1 MKDGQTI
8 GQWLNWDIKA
18 NGNLQIRDKNRNLI
32 YFENAGGWD
41 RREYNSEEKLIY
53 FENSEGRWRKR
64 EYDSDGN
71 LIYDE
76 CSEGIIFDNRTPEII
91 EHNGR
96 KYQLIPNQNQQS

>member
-8 GQWLNWDIKA
+8 GQWLKWDFKSNGDLRIK
-18 NGNLQIRDKNRNLI
+18 DKNGNLI

-41 RREYNSEEKLIY
+41 RREYNSEKKLIY
-53 FENSEGRWRKR
+53 FENSEGRWRML

-76 CSEGIIFDNRTPEII
+76 CSEGIIVDNRIPEII

-96 KYQLIPNQNQQS
+96 KYQLIPNQNPQP